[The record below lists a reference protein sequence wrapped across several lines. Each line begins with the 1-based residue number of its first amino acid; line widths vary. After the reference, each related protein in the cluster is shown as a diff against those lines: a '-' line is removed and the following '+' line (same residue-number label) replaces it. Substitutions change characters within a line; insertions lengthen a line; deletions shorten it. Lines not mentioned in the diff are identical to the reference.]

1 MYYITLLYILYYVTS
16 HYIIFYFIRAPRG
29 LFLGDPLN
37 PKPTPTRPTAHRAC
51 GAYPFR
57 RAGDDVMRPNARNA
71 ALFERIRAV
80 EYSFP
85 EAAHFRGR
93 APPGESL
100 KGLVRRM
107 LVADPAQRA
116 TLAEVMQHPW

>member
-1 MYYITLLYILYYVTS
+1 MYCIASKRPLPS
-16 HYIIFYFIRAPRG
+16 KPC
-29 LFLGDPLN
+29 PLN
-37 PKPTPTRPTAHRAC
+37 PKPKTQPTTTPPTTHHRHRAC